1 MTDADAP
8 LRVRLLGDFS
18 VVYGQATLTSVSTP
32 RLQMLLAYLVLH
44 RATPQFR
51 QHLAF
56 HFWPDSSEA
65 QARTNL
71 RREFHHLRQVLP
83 DADRFVSTDARTL
96 QWRADAPATLDV
108 ADFEAAIAAAE
119 RAEAGG
125 DQAAARRSLEAA
137 AVAYA
142 GDLLPGCYDE
152 WLLPERER
160 LRALYI
166 GALERLV
173 DLLEANR
180 EYAAAARYA
189 QRMMRDDPLREDI
202 CRRLMQLHILNN
214 DRAAALRA
222 YHACARLL
230 RRELGVEPGSA
241 TRALYEHLGRM
252 DTETAEETTSRQA
265 PGARLPL
272 IGRHRE
278 WEVLQR
284 AWHGA
289 ADGRA
294 HMLCVAGDAG
304 IGKTRLAEEL
314 FDWTRRQDIVAVRT
328 RGYPATSRLAYAP
341 VTDLLRSDDLRAA
354 RARVAPVWL
363 TELAR
368 VLPEVLVERPDLP
381 PPERATESWQR
392 LRLFEALARA
402 ALAAGQPLLLL
413 IDDLQW
419 CDQETLEWLRYLLQ
433 FDPAARLLVIGTVRL
448 EEVPPE
454 DPLQALLL
462 DLRGAEQLTELQL
475 GPLDSSETSALAA
488 QVAGRELDATLA
500 ARLYAATEGH
510 PLFVVETLR
519 TELDERARAGGHAEP
534 PVAGPP
540 AFSALPPR
548 MQAVIAGRLAHLSAP
563 ARELAMLAATIG
575 RAFAW
580 DVLAVASDVDEDT
593 LVRGLDEL
601 LRRNVV
607 REQDGDAYDFSHD
620 RIREAAYASAS
631 AARRR
636 LLHRRVAQALERVYA
651 ADLDAVS
658 GQIAEH
664 YECAG
669 LAAQASPF
677 YRRAAAAAQQVYA
690 NVEAIDLL
698 HRGLALLATLPESRA
713 ARRARTGHPDGARC
727 FADGAQGLRRPGAP
741 DRLPSR
747 RGARPATGAAA
758 KRARAA
764 RPGDRLRGARRNRET
779 HELGE
784 QLLAMARRADD
795 PILFAEA
802 HYVLGVSLFWLGD
815 FVRSREHLERAVA
828 HYDPARHRV
837 HTTIF
842 GQDPGVICLSR
853 LALTLWFLGYP
864 DQAAQ
869 RGDEALALAAEL
881 GHPFSRAYALMYAAL
896 IACERRDIAATREL
910 AEATLALCAEFRLEF
925 FAWTAT
931 ILRGW
936 ALAAQG
942 QPDAGIAQLREG
954 IVGHRAAGQL
964 LHLPYTYA
972 LLPTAYATAGEFDA
986 ALEALAEGLDYSERS
1001 GEDFYVAELKRLKGE
1016 VLLRRSADDASVEAQ
1031 FREALE
1037 IARRQGARSLELRA
1051 AISLSCLWHDQGK
1064 TIQARELLAGIYG
1077 WFSEGHNA
1085 ADLQEARAILA
1096 GMS

>member
-1 MTDADAP
+1 
-8 LRVRLLGDFS
+8 
-18 VVYGQATLTSVSTP
+18 
-32 RLQMLLAYLVLH
+32 
-44 RATPQFR
+44 
-51 QHLAF
+51 
-56 HFWPDSSEA
+56 
-65 QARTNL
+65 
-71 RREFHHLRQVLP
+71 
-83 DADRFVSTDARTL
+83 
-96 QWRADAPATLDV
+96 
-108 ADFEAAIAAAE
+108 
-119 RAEAGG
+119 
-125 DQAAARRSLEAA
+125 
-137 AVAYA
+137 
-142 GDLLPGCYDE
+142 
-152 WLLPERER
+152 
-160 LRALYI
+160 
-166 GALERLV
+166 
-173 DLLEANR
+173 
-180 EYAAAARYA
+180 
-189 QRMMRDDPLREDI
+189 MRDDPLREDI

-222 YHACARLL
+222 YHACARAL

-294 HMLCVAGDAG
+294 HMLCVAGEAG

-475 GPLDSSETSALAA
+475 GPLDSSETAALAA

-575 RAFAW
+575 RAFTW

-698 HRGLALLATLPESRA
+698 HRGLALLATLPESRERDEQELAIQTALGVSLMALKGYA
-713 ARRARTGHPDGARC
+713 APELLTAYHRAEELGRRLGLPPSAPVLRALAIAFVARGEI
-727 FADGAQGLRRPGAP
+727 
-741 DRLPSR
+741 
-747 RGARPATGAAA
+747 A
-758 KRARAA
+758 K
-764 RPGDRLRGARRNRET
+764 T

-986 ALEALAEGLDYSERS
+986 ALEALAEGLDFSERS